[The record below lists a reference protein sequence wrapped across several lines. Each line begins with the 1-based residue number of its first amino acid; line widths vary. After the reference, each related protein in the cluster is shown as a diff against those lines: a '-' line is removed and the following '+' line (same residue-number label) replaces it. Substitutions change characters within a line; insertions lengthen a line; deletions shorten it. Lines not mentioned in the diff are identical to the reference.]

1 MGEQRAGMSCGAQT
15 SDALGRQAV
24 RSMLN
29 HFLLSLPSIPRA
41 MLSIW
46 RGWEGKGGPP
56 ASQ

>member
-1 MGEQRAGMSCGAQT
+1 MSCGAQT

-29 HFLLSLPSIPRA
+29 HFLLGLPSIPRA